1 MSGGYRPPD
10 GDGLGPLLATIR
22 DLRRRL
28 DELEVPTGT
37 SMGSLVAQVQAKL
50 AELDSTVATLVAT
63 EVAARTY
70 TKTEID
76 AKIASPGNISP
87 GTVTA
92 SGAVAS
98 SSTVS
103 GTTGT
108 FNSGLKSTDV
118 YSHDLTYGGGYTAT
132 WCHSDGTL
140 GTVPS
145 SRRFKQDI
153 RPNGLDLTAL
163 DRAEVV
169 AFRYKAAVEN
179 LGDAA
184 EWVVGGIAEQFVD
197 AGLGH
202 TVMLDDEGL
211 PYSIEDRPLLYTL
224 LAGYQ
229 DLARRLTAAGF

>member
-28 DELEVPTGT
+28 DELEAPTGT
-37 SMGSLVAQVQAKL
+37 SMGSLVAQVQAAL
-50 AELDSTVATLVAT
+50 ADLSTQVASEISAQS
-63 EVAARTY
+63 Y

-153 RPNGLDLTAL
+153 GPNGLDLTAL

-197 AGLGH
+197 AGLEH

-229 DLARRLTAAGF
+229 DLARRLTAAGL